1 MALYFREGDR
11 EELLKEVTPLTAV
24 EYLGIET
31 RRCGSSLSILCPS
44 PDHNDQHYG
53 SCMLTRGGTFCKC
66 YACGKHFNALDL
78 ILNTKDCSY
87 YEGMCILASLAGR
100 ENDFEASARP
110 SSKEQEQDL
119 RFQNLNGKI
128 KSLIG
133 ISQYSHIR
141 NFKNCQMDRPESGNF
156 IREESGDYVFYDSGK
171 WNPWMDLIKNDPDTA
186 EWLIRNKCK
195 EKMVEYDY
203 LLRQLKDPFSTKT
216 STIAY
221 EIMEQYQLRLSML
234 LKIIK
239 NDYAKI
245 EEIYVNHGGSLIKLE
260 EMVMNLIGMYAVFA

>member
-87 YEGMCILASLAGR
+87 YACFPCGQR
-100 ENDFEASARP
+100 
-110 SSKEQEQDL
+110 K
-119 RFQNLNGKI
+119 
-128 KSLIG
+128 
-133 ISQYSHIR
+133 
-141 NFKNCQMDRPESGNF
+141 
-156 IREESGDYVFYDSGK
+156 
-171 WNPWMDLIKNDPDTA
+171 
-186 EWLIRNKCK
+186 
-195 EKMVEYDY
+195 
-203 LLRQLKDPFSTKT
+203 
-216 STIAY
+216 
-221 EIMEQYQLRLSML
+221 
-234 LKIIK
+234 
-239 NDYAKI
+239 
-245 EEIYVNHGGSLIKLE
+245 
-260 EMVMNLIGMYAVFA
+260 

>member
-31 RRCGSSLSILCPS
+31 RRCGSNLSILCPS

-53 SCMLTRGGTFCKC
+53 SCMITRGGTFCKC

-78 ILNTKDCSY
+78 ILDTTGCSY
-87 YEGMCILASLAGR
+87 YEGMCTLASLSGR
-100 ENDFEASARP
+100 ENEFEASARP
-110 SSKEQEQDL
+110 STQEEEHDS
-119 RFQNLNGKI
+119 RFQNFNGKT

-133 ISQYSHIR
+133 ISPYSHIR
-141 NFKNCQMDRPESGNF
+141 NYKSYQMERPESGDF
-156 IREESGDYVFYDSGK
+156 IREKSGDYVLYDSGK

-186 EWLIRNKCK
+186 EWLIQNKCK

-203 LLRQLKDPFSTKT
+203 LLRQLKDPFSTKA

-221 EIMEQYQLRLSML
+221 ELMEQYQFRLSQFL
-234 LKIIK
+234 RIIK

-245 EEIYVNHGGSLIKLE
+245 EEIYVDHGGSLIKPE
-260 EMVMNLIGMYAVFA
+260 ELVMSLIGMYAVFA